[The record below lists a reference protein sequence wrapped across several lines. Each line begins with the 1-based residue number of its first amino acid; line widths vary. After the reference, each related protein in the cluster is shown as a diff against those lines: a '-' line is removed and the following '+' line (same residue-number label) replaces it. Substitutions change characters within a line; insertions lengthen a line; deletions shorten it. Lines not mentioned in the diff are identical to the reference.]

1 MARAATET
9 KNTLAAPAEP
19 RASKRGFGL
28 SVVAR
33 WRLPHMSLRVPSLMA
48 PAQGPADGI
57 LLFCAVTLV
66 LTGFLM
72 ITSASME
79 VALADKGSLFYF
91 ALRHLIF
98 IVVALAVATCAFIAP
113 IPFWQRSGPWWL
125 LGAFVLLVAVLIPG
139 IGREVNGSIRWIRIG
154 PINIQASEL
163 AKLFVIIYIAGYLVR
178 RLDEVRTQWSGF
190 FKPMGVV
197 GIFICL
203 LIMEPDFGAVV
214 VLMCTVLGMLFL
226 SGMRMSQFLVVILG
240 SVLLIALMAVFEP
253 YRMQRLIT
261 FLDPWADPFGS
272 GYQLAQAQIAYGR
285 GELFGLGLGNS
296 VQKLFFLPEAH
307 TDFVYSVLA
316 EEMGLLGALAVV
328 FLFAL
333 LVVRAFCIGGRAER
347 LGLRFHAYIAY
358 GIALVFAGQALIN
371 IGVNVGVLP
380 TKGLTLPLVS
390 YGGSSLV
397 VCVTMLAILC
407 RIHLES
413 YRLATTGEAPDQK
426 EAAK

>member
-1 MARAATET
+1 MARAAVDT
-9 KNTLAAPAEP
+9 KSTLSAQASASERGSP
-19 RASKRGFGL
+19 RRFLAN
-28 SVVAR
+28 
-33 WRLPHMSLRVPSLMA
+33 WRLPRLSLRAPSLMT
-48 PAQGPADGI
+48 PAQGPVDGI
-57 LLFCAVTLV
+57 LLFCAITLV

-98 IVVALAVATCAFIAP
+98 IGVALIVAACACLAP
-113 IPFWQRSGPWWL
+113 IPFWQRTGPWWL

-163 AKLFVIIYIAGYLVR
+163 AKLFVIIYISGYLVR

-197 GIFICL
+197 GVFVFL
-203 LIMEPDFGAVV
+203 LILEPDFGAVV

-240 SVLLIALMAVFEP
+240 SGVLIALMAVFEP
-253 YRMQRLIT
+253 YRMQRLVT

-328 FLFAL
+328 GLFAL
-333 LVVRAFCIGGRAER
+333 LVVRAFCIGGWAER

-397 VCVTMLAILC
+397 VCLTMLAILC

-426 EAAK
+426 ETVA